1 MPGLK
6 PCCCIDIAATLPRPA
21 KAARSLCRFL
31 GRARLSRNMYYYL
44 PISPPLLPLPSISR
58 TASWCYQLTFCH
70 WLTVHTFIVQENVF
84 SIQQVR
90 TYSGAVTKQQPP
102 VCVCVCSK
110 GEEEEELT
118 SNPWASWANHTYVC
132 VSAKSQTFSL
142 SSVLPLARALTL
154 TFLSSLLNNCSVD
167 DTNIYN
173 VWNGT
178 NKSRAH
184 HACISSPQGNHT
196 NLSPSASHRLFRS
209 TTSKRRES
217 SRLRTYVRALI

>member
-102 VCVCVCSK
+102 LCVCVCVCVCVRKEKRRRSLPIIH
-110 GEEEEELT
+110 GHHGPIT
-118 SNPWASWANHTYVC
+118 RMC

-142 SSVLPLARALTL
+142 SSVSPLARALTL
-154 TFLSSLLNNCSVD
+154 TFLSFF
-167 DTNIYN
+167 
-173 VWNGT
+173 
-178 NKSRAH
+178 
-184 HACISSPQGNHT
+184 SP
-196 NLSPSASHRLFRS
+196 
-209 TTSKRRES
+209 
-217 SRLRTYVRALI
+217 